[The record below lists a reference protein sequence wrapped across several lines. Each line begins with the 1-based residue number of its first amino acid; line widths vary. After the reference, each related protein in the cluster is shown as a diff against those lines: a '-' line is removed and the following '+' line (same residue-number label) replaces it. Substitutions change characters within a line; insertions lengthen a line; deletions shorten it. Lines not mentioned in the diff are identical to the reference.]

1 MIIIEKELIGQ
12 IPVLHLGEQTTFNQ
26 ELPLIIFIHGFQSA
40 KEHNLHYAYLLAEK
54 GFRVLL
60 PDVIHHGEREA
71 DLSDSQMMPRFWEMV
86 LQTIQDLSLL
96 KDDLLSRKL
105 IDPIRI
111 GVAGTSMGGIVTN
124 GALAAYEW
132 ISAGVSL
139 MGNPS
144 YVAYAEL
151 QMEEIKKRK
160 VNFPAT
166 DEEVAKVIEQLK
178 PFDLSLNQDKLS
190 DRPLLFW
197 HGAKDP
203 VVPYQHAYRF
213 YEGVKAG
220 YEEAEEKIDFIL
232 DPKAGHKV
240 SREGVLKTAD
250 WFAKH
255 LLSAVQNA

>member
-1 MIIIEKELIGQ
+1 MIIIENEQIGH
-12 IPVLHLGEQTTFNQ
+12 IPVLHLSEQTTFHQ
-26 ELPLIIFIHGFQSA
+26 ELPLIIFIHGYQSA

-60 PDVIHHGEREA
+60 PDVIHHGKRGA
-71 DLSDSQMMPRFWEMV
+71 GLSDSQMMPRFWEMV
-86 LQTIQDLSLL
+86 LQTIQDISLM

-105 IDPIRI
+105 IDPDRI

-124 GALAAYEW
+124 GAMAAYEW

-178 PFDLSLNQDKLS
+178 PYDLSLNQNKLS
-190 DRPLLFW
+190 NRPLLFW

-203 VVPYQHAYRF
+203 VVPYQHAYHF

-220 YEEAEEKIDFIL
+220 YNDTNERIDFIL
-232 DPKAGHKV
+232 DPKAGHRV
-240 SREGVLKTAD
+240 SREGVLMTAD
-250 WFAKH
+250 WFAKY
-255 LLSAVQNA
+255 LLPTVQKA

>member
-1 MIIIEKELIGQ
+1 MIIIEKEQIGQ
-12 IPVLHLGEQTTFNQ
+12 IPALHLSEQTTFHQ

-60 PDVIHHGEREA
+60 PDVIHHGER
-71 DLSDSQMMPRFWEMV
+71 DSGLSDSEMMPLFWEMV
-86 LQTIQDLSLL
+86 LQTIKELSVMKDELL
-96 KDDLLSRKL
+96 GRKL
-105 IDPIRI
+105 IDPDRI

-132 ISAGVSL
+132 ITAGVSL

-151 QMEEIKKRK
+151 QIEEIKKRK
-160 VNFPAT
+160 LPFPVT
-166 DEEVAKVIEQLK
+166 DEEAGKVMEYLK
-178 PFDLSLNQDKLS
+178 PYDLSLNPDRLAS
-190 DRPLLFW
+190 RPLLFW

-203 VVPYQHAYRF
+203 IVPYQHAYRF
-213 YEGVKAG
+213 FEGVKAG
-220 YEEAEEKIDFIL
+220 YDGAEGKIEFTL

-240 SREGVLKTAD
+240 SREGVLMTAG
-250 WFAKH
+250 WFEKH
-255 LLSAVQNA
+255 LLPTVQKA

>member
-1 MIIIEKELIGQ
+1 MIIIEKEQIGQ
-12 IPVLHLGEQTTFNQ
+12 IPVLHLSEQAAFHQ

-60 PDVIHHGEREA
+60 PDVIHHGER
-71 DLSDSQMMPRFWEMV
+71 DSGLSDSQIMPLFWEMV
-86 LQTIQDLSLL
+86 LQTIKELSFL

-105 IDPIRI
+105 TDPDRI

-132 ISAGVSL
+132 ITAGVSL

-160 VNFPAT
+160 LQFPVT
-166 DEEVAKVIEQLK
+166 DEEVGRVIEQLK
-178 PFDLSLNQDKLS
+178 AFDLSLNQDRLAN
-190 DRPLLFW
+190 RPLLFW

-203 VVPYQHAYRF
+203 IVPYQHAYQF
-213 YEGVKAG
+213 YEGVKPG
-220 YEEAEEKIDFIL
+220 YDGVNERIEFIL

-240 SREGVLKTAD
+240 SREGVLMTAD
-250 WFAKH
+250 WFEKH
-255 LLSAVQNA
+255 LLSTVQKA

>member
-1 MIIIEKELIGQ
+1 MIIIEKEKIGH
-12 IPVLHLGEQTTFNQ
+12 IPVLHLSEQSAFNQ

-40 KEHNLHYAYLLAEK
+40 KEHNLHYAYLMAEK

-60 PDVIHHGEREA
+60 PDVIYHGEREVGY
-71 DLSDSQMMPRFWEMV
+71 SDSQLMPRFWEMV
-86 LQTIQDLSLL
+86 LQTIKDLALI
-96 KDDLLSRKL
+96 KDDLLARKL
-105 IDPIRI
+105 IDSKRI

-124 GALAAYEW
+124 GALAAYDW
-132 ISAGVSL
+132 ITVGVSL

-151 QMEEIKKRK
+151 QIEEIKKRK
-160 VNFPAT
+160 VNFPIT
-166 DEEVAKVIEQLK
+166 DEEVNKVIEKLK

-190 DRPLLFW
+190 NRPLLFW

-220 YEEAEEKIDFIL
+220 YNEAHEKIDFIL
-232 DPKAGHKV
+232 DQKAGHKV
-240 SREGVLKTAD
+240 SREGVLRTAE
-250 WFAKH
+250 WFEKH
-255 LLSAVQNA
+255 LRPAVQKA